1 MALTIFSFYAWAS
14 LWSVPQFPCVSK
26 GFVSKSF
33 KDISKKHKSG
43 DLHILGNVLFYQV
56 KLLESNRNK
65 AHSTYYHLYFTNRK
79 DILMPKKAGG
89 GGAWTISGLFL
100 SLT

>member
-1 MALTIFSFYAWAS
+1 MALTIFSFYAWTS

-43 DLHILGNVLFYQV
+43 DLDILGNVLFYQV

-79 DILMPKKAGG
+79 GVLMPKKAGVG
-89 GGAWTISGLFL
+89 GGEGRGQSQDYF
-100 SLT
+100 